1 MTKLKWTFE
10 ACKLEALKYKTKKD
24 FIKFSASAY
33 GISCAKGWIDEIGAH
48 LEQGGNRFKRFVY
61 AYEFPENFV
70 YVGLTYKISKRK
82 RGHTTEGAVFEYIKM
97 TNSEPTF
104 KILTENSVTPD
115 EAIKLEK
122 EILDDYISDGWIP
135 LNVAK
140 TGSLGGNVV
149 KWTFEKCSEKALIYK
164 TRTAF
169 CRAEGSAYSACLR
182 NGWIDEVCKHM
193 KSKRKGHGYWTF
205 EKCRDE
211 ALKCKTKTE
220 FNKKFPG
227 GYDKACRESW
237 LSDICSHMVEIKKSN
252 NYYTF
257 EVCKELVSKYTS
269 FKTFRLENS
278 VAYSVILLNLWEED
292 MYSNLSFDRKPNGY
306 WTFERCMEAA
316 KTCSSSKEYRKMYS
330 TAYNKVCKNGW
341 CDEMNKNFK
350 K

>member
-82 RGHTTEGAVFEYIKM
+82 KGHTTEGAVFEYIKM

-104 KILTENSVTPD
+104 KILTENSVTPE

-122 EILDDYISDGWIP
+122 EILNDYISDGWIP

-149 KWTFEKCSEKALIYK
+149 KWTFEKC
-164 TRTAF
+164 
-169 CRAEGSAYSACLR
+169 
-182 NGWIDEVCKHM
+182 
-193 KSKRKGHGYWTF
+193 
-205 EKCRDE
+205 RDE

-220 FNKKFPG
+220 FNKKFSG

-278 VAYSVILLNLWEED
+278 VAYSVILLNSWEEC